1 MGIRFLQSPVH
12 LASGDVRK
20 DAQTRPEHHIVE
32 DDAEGGPPE
41 PEILL
46 EVAEP
51 EATGGSPEAEV
62 EQGAELEHVHRLQ
75 VAPVSDRAVNEPLR
89 SVTVSGEGPY

>member
-1 MGIRFLQSPVH
+1 MNYNRGVIGTRGLQLPVH
-12 LASGDVRK
+12 LAGGDVRK

-51 EATGGSPEAEV
+51 EAAG
-62 EQGAELEHVHRLQ
+62 
-75 VAPVSDRAVNEPLR
+75 
-89 SVTVSGEGPY
+89 